1 MLRREREDRE
11 EKGNGGEWGME
22 NGEAEKEREGRE
34 EIGGG
39 EKAKGMGNGEAERGK
54 GR

>member
-1 MLRREREDRE
+1 MGRLR
-11 EKGNGGEWGME
+11 G
-22 NGEAEKEREGRE
+22 EREGRE

-39 EKAKGMGNGEAERGK
+39 EKAKGMGNGDAEWGK